1 MRSAITGAFKDK
13 KANQDV
19 HTVNRLVVMGRMEL
33 EETLMLW
40 KGASHVNNWF
50 EAQAERVETRGAPP
64 TGFLENFF
72 ANKPDN

>member
-19 HTVNRLVVMGRMEL
+19 HTVNRLVIMGRMEL

-40 KGASHVNNWF
+40 KGASHVQNWF
-50 EAQAERVETRGAPP
+50 DNAVAAEKKKAKPAA
-64 TGFLENFF
+64 GFLADFL
-72 ANKPDN
+72 AGK